1 MKNIIAAVATAIVTM
16 STTAYAGGLA
26 EAVTEPAVA
35 APASVMDNV
44 AFVGYAEYATEAE
57 TIEAGVGA
65 EVSVTDRLSLTPILV
80 MAGTDLEDI
89 DFKEIDVIA
98 AYDVSTVVAVQGVFT
113 LDSDFEYKETRL
125 GAVVSVTDA
134 LAFTPEVLVDND
146 FDVQALRLTA
156 GFGLTDNVGVY
167 ARVES
172 DADYEYS
179 ETVVGVSFKF

>member
-1 MKNIIAAVATAIVTM
+1 MKNIIAAAMVAGLSSA
-16 STTAYAGGLA
+16 SYAGGLA
-26 EAVTEPAVA
+26 APVNEPVVM
-35 APASVMDNV
+35 APSENNV

-57 TIEAGVGA
+57 TIEAGVGV
-65 EVSVTDRLSLTPILV
+65 EFGVTDRLSLTPTLV
-80 MAGTDLEDI
+80 MTGTNLEDI
-89 DFKEIDVIA
+89 DFKEIDVTA
-98 AYDVSTVVAVQGVFT
+98 AYDLSTMVAVQGVFT

-156 GFGLTDNVGVY
+156 GYDLTQNVGVY

-179 ETVVGVSFKF
+179 ETVVGLTFTF

>member
-1 MKNIIAAVATAIVTM
+1 MKNVLIAATAALGLM
-16 STTAYAGGLA
+16 ATTAYAGGLA
-26 EAVTEPAVA
+26 EGVTEPVIVA
-35 APASVMDNV
+35 PVESNV
-44 AFVGYAEYATEAE
+44 AFVGYAEYGTEAE
-57 TIEAGVGA
+57 TLEAGVGI
-65 EVSVTDRLSLTPILV
+65 EFGVTDRLSLTPTLV
-80 MAGTDLEDI
+80 MTGTDLEDI
-89 DFKEIDVIA
+89 DFNEIDITA
-98 AYDVSTVVAVQGVFT
+98 AYDLSTMVAVQGVFT
-113 LDSDFEYKETRL
+113 LDSDFEYKETRF